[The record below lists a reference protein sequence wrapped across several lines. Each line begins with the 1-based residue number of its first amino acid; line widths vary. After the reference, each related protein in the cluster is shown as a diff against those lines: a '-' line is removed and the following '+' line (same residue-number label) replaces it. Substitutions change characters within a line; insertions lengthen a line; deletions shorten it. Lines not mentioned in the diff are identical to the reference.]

1 MVADAVKLV
10 RDTVG
15 EADTEKHSFSCT
27 YTDHGQKLRETKANG
42 NTVDHTYDLDG
53 SLKSTTEK
61 EADGTTLVASH
72 AYALVAST
80 APSTGPGS
88 RSRSSGPRLRTST
101 RTRTATSAGPAGS
114 GTATWTRRTAAA
126 LPA

>member
-15 EADTEKHSFSCT
+15 ETDTEKHSFSCT
-27 YTDHGQKLRETKANG
+27 YTDRGQKLRETKANG
-42 NTVDHTYDLDG
+42 NTVHHTYDLDG

-61 EADGTTLVASH
+61 KADGTTLVASH

-88 RSRSSGPRLRTST
+88 RSRSSGPRLRT

-114 GTATWTRRTAAA
+114 GTATWTRRAAAA